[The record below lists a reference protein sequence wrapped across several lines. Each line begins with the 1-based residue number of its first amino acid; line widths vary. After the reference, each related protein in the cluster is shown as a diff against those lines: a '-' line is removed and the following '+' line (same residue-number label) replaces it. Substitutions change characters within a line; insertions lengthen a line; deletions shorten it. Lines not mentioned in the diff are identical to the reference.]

1 LQLPEGSTPDIVQ
14 EAIVRPLNA
23 KLGMDCFALAGA
35 SASEVTIAYAPTCA
49 TPQMRTRLE
58 TGAPAG
64 SHLIP
69 AAGAAPVKPAVPAR
83 NTA

>member
-1 LQLPEGSTPDIVQ
+1 LPEGSTLDIVQ

-23 KLGMDCFALAGA
+23 KLGTDCFSLAGA
-35 SASEVTIAYAPTCA
+35 SANEVTIAYAATCA

-69 AAGAAPVKPAVPAR
+69 ATGAVPAKPAAPAR
-83 NTA
+83 NSA

>member
-1 LQLPEGSTPDIVQ
+1 
-14 EAIVRPLNA
+14 
-23 KLGMDCFALAGA
+23 
-35 SASEVTIAYAPTCA
+35 
-49 TPQMRTRLE
+49 MRTRLE